1 MAKIK
6 RILAPTDFSELSK
19 VGIRYA
25 LEMARDVSAQVVV
38 YHAIDVGGEWKD
50 RPPEVAAYHDM
61 LEDGRRLLDKFLGDN
76 FADCID
82 LVEVRCAVEFGT
94 PHKNIVEKAAEEG
107 VDMIVM
113 STHGRTGLNHIIMGS
128 VAEKV
133 VARATCPV
141 LVVPHDGRR
150 PGLIISKFSIASVM
164 AIDEVVDCRHHH
176 AAPAIFSVVT
186 GIKLDSRPGLK
197 DRAIFLELVKLTVN
211 RHPKHLMLNVRGFID

>member
-1 MAKIK
+1 MVRIK

-25 LEMARDVSAQVVV
+25 MEIARDVSAEVVV

-61 LEDGRRLLDKFLGDN
+61 LEESRQLLDRFLADN

-94 PHKNIVEKAAEEG
+94 PHKNIVEKAADED

-128 VAEKV
+128 VTEKV

-150 PGLIISKFSIASVM
+150 PAQ
-164 AIDEVVDCRHHH
+164 
-176 AAPAIFSVVT
+176 AAA
-186 GIKLDSRPGLK
+186 
-197 DRAIFLELVKLTVN
+197 A
-211 RHPKHLMLNVRGFID
+211 